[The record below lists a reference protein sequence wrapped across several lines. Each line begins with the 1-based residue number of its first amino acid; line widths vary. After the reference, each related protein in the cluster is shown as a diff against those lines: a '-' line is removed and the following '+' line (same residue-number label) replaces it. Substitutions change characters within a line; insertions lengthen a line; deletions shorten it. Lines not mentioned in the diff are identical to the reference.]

1 MCNNLT
7 ISFGLQQRRAAL
19 RAVQPWPVA
28 HALAGRWWVAMCQC
42 HIPSDPPPRAR
53 GPGRSSG
60 VAVCACLPHA
70 PRVAPPSPP
79 DPANY
84 PFAPSS
90 GPRQRPAPRISE
102 TEISVSFSRSGSS
115 SCPAVGP
122 ALVPFLLRLLPA
134 YPSHHR
140 LPTAIEEKGPGS
152 TEPSNRRIAPLA
164 LSVSLILTSIRASF
178 GKVRVVFPLVL
189 AFWFPAL
196 GVGCSVVRVWGE
208 LTRSS

>member
-1 MCNNLT
+1 MSHP
-7 ISFGLQQRRAAL
+7 IRSA
-19 RAVQPWPVA
+19 
-28 HALAGRWWVAMCQC
+28 
-42 HIPSDPPPRAR
+42 DPPPRAR

-60 VAVCACLPHA
+60 VAVCAACLPHA

-84 PFAPSS
+84 PFPPSS

-178 GKVRVVFPLVL
+178 GKVRLVFPPSPCLLVSRPRRRML
-189 AFWFPAL
+189 C
-196 GVGCSVVRVWGE
+196 G
-208 LTRSS
+208 

>member
-7 ISFGLQQRRAAL
+7 ISFGLQQRRAAR
-19 RAVQPWPVA
+19 RAAVA

-84 PFAPSS
+84 PFPPSS
-90 GPRQRPAPRISE
+90 GPRHALPHGSARQRSQ
-102 TEISVSFSRSGSS
+102 
-115 SCPAVGP
+115 
-122 ALVPFLLRLLPA
+122 FLLPLRFFFLPRRGPRPRTLSS
-134 YPSHHR
+134 PSPPCLSPIIVS
-140 LPTAIEEKGPGS
+140 LPQSKKGPGS

-178 GKVRVVFPLVL
+178 GKVRLVPPLVL